1 MSTDLPWDALIARAR
16 TELASR
22 TALCDGLFGLGEA
35 AWSLDLESG
44 TIRFEAAGKPMAT
57 APVQIIGT
65 LDPVTGSWLWGWD
78 HPFVPVPLRR
88 AAGRLRALGAE
99 RGIASFTER
108 QVPATEDDAWTW
120 TALAAL
126 LDGAEGAYAAPTDRA
141 RIFLVFG
148 RVTLQP

>member
-1 MSTDLPWDALIARAR
+1 
-16 TELASR
+16 
-22 TALCDGLFGLGEA
+22 LFGLGKA

-78 HPFVPVPLRR
+78 HPSVPVPLRR
-88 AAGRLRALGAE
+88 AAGRLRALGAQ

-108 QVPATEDDAWTW
+108 QVPATEDDAWSW

>member
-1 MSTDLPWDALIARAR
+1 MSTDLPWDAFIARAR

-35 AWSLDLESG
+35 GWSLDLGSG
-44 TIRFEAAGKPMAT
+44 TIRFEAAGKPRAA

-65 LDPVTGSWLWGWD
+65 LDPVMDSWLWGWD
-78 HPFVPVPLRR
+78 HPSVPAPLRR
-88 AAGRLRALGAE
+88 AAERLRALGAQ
-99 RGIASFTER
+99 RGIAKCTDR
-108 QVPATEDDAWTW
+108 QVPATEEEAWTW

-148 RVTLQP
+148 RVTLEP

>member
-1 MSTDLPWDALIARAR
+1 MSTDLPWDTLIARAR

-22 TALCDGLFGLGEA
+22 TALCDRLFGLGEA

-44 TIRFEAAGKPMAT
+44 RIRFEAAGKPRAI
-57 APVQIIGT
+57 APAQIIGT
-65 LDPVTGSWLWGWD
+65 HDPVTGSWLWGWD
-78 HPFVPVPLRR
+78 HPSVPEPLRR
-88 AAGRLRALGAE
+88 AAARLRALGAQ
-99 RGIASFTER
+99 RGIAPFTDR
-108 QVPATEDDAWTW
+108 QVPASDDEAWTW

-148 RVTLQP
+148 PVTLGP

>member
-1 MSTDLPWDALIARAR
+1 MSTDLPWDTLIARAR
-16 TELASR
+16 AEMARR

-35 AWSLDLESG
+35 AWSLDIG
-44 TIRFEAAGKPMAT
+44 AGRIRFEAAGKPSAA

-65 LDPVTGSWLWGWD
+65 LDPVAGSWLLGSD
-78 HPFVPVPLRR
+78 HPSVPAPLRR
-88 AAGRLRALGAE
+88 AAERLRALGSQ
-99 RGIASFTER
+99 RGIAASTER
-108 QVPATEDDAWTW
+108 QVPATEEEAWTW

-148 RVTLQP
+148 RLTLER